1 MTKMYTAYLCH
12 KCREL
17 CDGFRDDFFMN
28 FERKFDFQARRI
40 LRRILHEFCAIFFR
54 PFRARHPSIFGPR
67 KIHAPRD
74 FLMNGLGTNKLMHRI
89 SFFTR
94 PMLKCRSDPMN
105 AMCSEQNGK
114 RYDCAVCPDLL
125 LTVIRTFFISDT
137 LAIPH

>member
-1 MTKMYTAYLCH
+1 
-12 KCREL
+12 
-17 CDGFRDDFFMN
+17 MN
-28 FERKFDFQARRI
+28 FATNFATNFARI
-40 LRRILHEFCAIFFR
+40 LFR

-74 FLMNGLGTNKLMHRI
+74 FFKKWPWNQKNNA

-105 AMCSEQNGK
+105 AMRSERNGK